1 MNIILIVFDRISSI
15 IIIVCIIILPEEMW
29 YRVKYEYT
37 IYANLLVHFSSLY
50 YSLIVYINA
59 ALEINMYKNTY
70 GSFNCVS
77 TLEQE
82 FCN

>member
-50 YSLIVYINA
+50 YSLTVYINA
-59 ALEINMYKNTY
+59 ALEINMYKKLMIH
-70 GSFNCVS
+70 SI
-77 TLEQE
+77 E
-82 FCN
+82 FQI

>member
-70 GSFNCVS
+70 GSFNFIS
-77 TLEQE
+77 TLKQE